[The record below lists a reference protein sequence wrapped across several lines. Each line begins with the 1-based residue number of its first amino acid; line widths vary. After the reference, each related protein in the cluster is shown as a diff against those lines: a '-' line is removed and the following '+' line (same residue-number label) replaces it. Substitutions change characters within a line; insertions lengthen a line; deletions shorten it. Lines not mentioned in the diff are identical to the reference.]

1 MKDNLLSACCV
12 EMAGS
17 IAVNQQIAPY
27 SEDAAERYIV
37 ERVEHY
43 TQRGYPVPDHTLL
56 VVKSP
61 NVGSI
66 PSLDYGKNY
75 PGLNILWQGKDA
87 PYMSTIRNESLQLA
101 AFCMENGL
109 QPTPEIT
116 KAYTR
121 SPDFQRYSMGQQ
133 INIGIKS
140 QDVLD
145 SQTKYSQYDD
155 WSFVFGMSD
164 RHFTPA
170 EQMDILAIGCILSNN
185 LENWHLNPSYFPSY
199 NEILPELK
207 QLFFSVSVGRVVTVS
222 DYNEH
227 YRAVQ
232 DAAAGVLD
240 EKYPEISSAMKN
252 LCGMPADK
260 GYRDVI
266 ALLSKNGQYYIPFN
280 PDGKMGVME
289 FTHTIAEGFDFPHI
303 QQIADSKIV
312 GYRFPSDVELPRL
325 RTGEEEFYWNE
336 ITYLAFERGA
346 RQEYEIN
353 VGDAY
358 YCIKQG
364 RNPLHPSNRREKLRL
379 ELPYVKHRNNLYQ
392 PIPALGQENKPE
404 SQKPRLKPK
413 TPKKGRGI

>member
-1 MKDNLLSACCV
+1 MKDDILSACCV
-12 EMAGS
+12 EFAGS
-17 IAVNQQIAPY
+17 VAVNQQIASY

-61 NVGSI
+61 NAGSI
-66 PSLDYGKNY
+66 PLLVYGKSY

-87 PYMSTIRNESLQLA
+87 PYMPTIRNESLQLA

-109 QPTPEIT
+109 QPAPEIT
-116 KAYTR
+116 KAYAH
-121 SPDFQRYSMGQQ
+121 SPDFQRYSESQK

-140 QDVLD
+140 QDVLE
-145 SQTKYSQYDD
+145 SQPKHSQYDD
-155 WSFVFGMSD
+155 WSLVFGMSD
-164 RHFTPA
+164 RRYTPA
-170 EQMDILAIGCILSNN
+170 EQMDIIALGCMLSTSI
-185 LENWHLNPSYFPSY
+185 EERHLNPSFFPSY
-199 NEILPELK
+199 NEIRPQVK
-207 QLFFSVSVGRVVTVS
+207 QLLFSVSVGRIRSVS
-222 DYNEH
+222 EYFEH
-227 YRAVQ
+227 YRAIQ

-240 EKYPEISSAMKN
+240 GKYPEISSALKN
-252 LCGMPADK
+252 LSGLPSDK

-266 ALLSKNGQYYIPFN
+266 ALLSKNGQYYIPYN

-289 FTHTIAEGFDFPHI
+289 FTQTIVRGFDFPHI

-392 PIPALGQENKPE
+392 PIPAPGQENKPE